1 MQYRRRY
8 VLDNLINCRDLGG
21 YPCEDGSVTR
31 FGRLLRAGMPRP
43 LSERDLRFLEE
54 YGVKA
59 VLDLRGNKEAE
70 LYPAFKNCETNI
82 RYRHVSLLE
91 INPATMDLHRPLI
104 EAYRETLD
112 YYGQAV
118 AESLRFIL
126 ESGTPFL
133 FHCFIGKDRTGMLA
147 AIILHMA
154 GVDDEDIVA
163 DYEISYS
170 YLENFF
176 RHERE
181 IGSGLVWDCDEHQR
195 RSDRVNMLAFLDY
208 INSKFGSIEGYLRN
222 IGMTESELDGLRGL
236 LK

>member
-8 VLDNLINCRDLGG
+8 ILDNLINCRDLGG
-21 YPCEDGSVTR
+21 YTCNDGSVTR

-43 LSERDLRFLEE
+43 LSEKDLRFLEE

-70 LYPAFKNCETNI
+70 LYPAFMNCETDI
-82 RYRHVSLLE
+82 SYKHISLLE

-104 EAYRETLD
+104 EAYRETID
-112 YYGQAV
+112 NYGEAL

-126 ESGTPFL
+126 NSGTPFL

-147 AIILHMA
+147 AMILHMA
-154 GVDDEDIVA
+154 GVNDEDIVA

-176 RHERE
+176 RHEME
-181 IGSGLVWDCDEHQR
+181 IGSGLIWECDEHQR
-195 RSDRVNMLAFLDY
+195 RSDRGNMISLLEY
-208 INSKFGSIEGYLRN
+208 INSKFGSIEDYLLGA
-222 IGMTESELDGLRGL
+222 GMTEEELKALSTL

>member
-1 MQYRRRY
+1 MQYQRRY

-21 YPCEDGSVTR
+21 YPCKDGSVTK

-43 LSERDLRFLEE
+43 LSEKDLRFLEE

-70 LYPAFKNCETNI
+70 LYPAFMNCKTDI
-82 RYRHVSLLE
+82 KYHHVSLLE

-104 EAYRETLD
+104 EAYGETID
-112 YYGQAV
+112 NYGAAV

-126 ESGTPFL
+126 NSGTPFL

-154 GVDDEDIVA
+154 GVDEEDIVA

-176 RHERE
+176 RHEKE
-181 IGSGLVWDCDEHQR
+181 IGSGLIWDCDEHQR
-195 RSDRVNMLAFLDY
+195 RSDRENMLLLLKY
-208 INSKFGSIEGYLRN
+208 IKNKFGSIEGYLLN
-222 IGMTESELDGLRGL
+222 AGMTQAELEGLKGL